1 MHRASRGLILTTVAL
16 IAITLAACSSS
27 RRSSSPQSAAP
38 TSVAG
43 ATATTAAAA
52 AGQKFGTLAS
62 PCGPGTA
69 TGATDQGVTGTSIR
83 IAYGDDRGY
92 TGDPGLNKEMGDAVK
107 AMIKWCNDQG
117 GINGRQVVGDFY
129 DAAITQVNTV
139 TQQACKTDFM
149 LVGEG
154 WALDEAAEGTRVGC
168 NLVAVPGFAVGPDF
182 DNGPMKYEP
191 VPGPADYQDASL
203 FYEAA
208 QLWPTQVKKADFFHT
223 TLASAT
229 ESTFAKNSEEATAAG
244 WDLLNCGVKINYNG
258 EPDYKPFAA
267 KFQSC
272 GVQLVYY
279 NLTPGPQLFG
289 FLTAMNELG
298 EHPLYLTEAADYT
311 TPFAQWNTQGIADQT
326 YTREA
331 FQPLENADI
340 VPAVKQYVDIVKGD
354 GGAVDQLGE
363 QATSAFL
370 LWATEAKA
378 CGSALSRQCMVNHLA
393 TVHDWTGGGLHSSA
407 DPADNLPPEC
417 GVLLKL
423 TGGTWSQ
430 FYPKTRGQY
439 DCNPEYRFHITNA
452 ANYGTTLGPDRL
464 STKFLGPNII
474 KPQTS

>member
-1 MHRASRGLILTTVAL
+1 MYRAHRGLVLAAVAL
-16 IAITLAACSSS
+16 IAVALAACSSS
-27 RRSSSPQSAAP
+27 RRSSPASTTPS
-38 TSVAG
+38 TAG
-43 ATATTAAAA
+43 AATATTAAAA
-52 AGQKFGTLAS
+52 AQTFGTLPS

-69 TGATDQGVTGTSIR
+69 KGATDQGVTDTAIH
-83 IAYGDDRGY
+83 IAYGDDRGFA
-92 TGDPGLNKEMGDAVK
+92 GAPGLNKEMGDAVK

-117 GINGRQVVGDFY
+117 GILGRQVVGDFY
-129 DAAITQVNTV
+129 DAAITQVNSV
-139 TQQACKTDFM
+139 TQQACKSDFM

-168 NLVAVPGFAVGPDF
+168 NLVATPGFAVGPDF
-182 DNGPMKYEP
+182 DNGPMKYEA
-191 VPGPADYQDASL
+191 VPGPADYQVASI
-203 FYEAA
+203 FFEAA
-208 QLWPTQVKKADFFHT
+208 QIWPQQVKKADFFHT

-229 ESTFAKNSEEATAAG
+229 ESTFAKNTEEAAAAG
-244 WDLLNCGVKINYNG
+244 WNLLNCGVKINYNG

-267 KFQSC
+267 KFQQC

-289 FLTAMNELG
+289 FLTAMNQLG
-298 EHPLYLTEAADYT
+298 EHPIYVTEAADYT

-331 FQPLENADI
+331 FQPIENADI
-340 VPAVKQYVDIVKGD
+340 VPAVKDYVDIVKAS

-378 CGSALSRQCMVNHLA
+378 CGTDLTRQCMVNHLSQ
-393 TVHDWTGGGLHSSA
+393 VHSWTGGGLHA
-407 DPADNLPPEC
+407 PTDPGGNKPSDC
-417 GVLLKL
+417 GVILKL

-430 FYPKTRGQY
+430 WYPKTRGQY
-439 DCNPEYRFHITNA
+439 DCNPEYLFHISP
-452 ANYGTTLGPDRL
+452 ANQGTTLGPDRL

-474 KPQTS
+474 KPQT